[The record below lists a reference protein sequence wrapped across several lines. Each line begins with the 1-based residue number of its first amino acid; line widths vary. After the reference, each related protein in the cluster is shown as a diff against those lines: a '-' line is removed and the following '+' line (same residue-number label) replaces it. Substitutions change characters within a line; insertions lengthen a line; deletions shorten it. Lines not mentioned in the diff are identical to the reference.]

1 MKRKDKLLWSCDCII
16 IEDSF
21 EWPNAV
27 QYNILWQIVLW
38 KCYYKKKWFGFERG
52 TT

>member
-1 MKRKDKLLWSCDCII
+1 MKRKNKLFWSCDCII

-27 QYNILWQIVLW
+27 QYNIMANCIMKMLL
-38 KCYYKKKWFGFERG
+38 
-52 TT
+52 